1 MRHIQRLIIQIFITF
16 ATIPIIGMELYNL
29 KKTSSQQHNRTISQS
44 SRNKRINPTYT
55 ISCFNPESSL
65 KRRDVLTKFLA
76 TQLTIA
82 PDDKSIFAST
92 DGKVYEIQLYKYPF
106 ITEPT
111 LLFQHPSTP
120 YPPMLRIK
128 EEPTKSRLIAA
139 IGNYCDKTKHKWL
152 SQLLLYKCKKESYRV
167 IDFKHPLQTLEFS
180 PHNNKLVL
188 AGFESIIL
196 FDTDNYSKSICALH
210 SSVTGNRLVDLA
222 ISPDGNK
229 IIVNGKYGTM
239 QLIFI
244 DPKTY
249 QLRTVKNILCQHEI
263 QKLSYPTLE
272 AVFFITHTT
281 SNIINL
287 YDYLEKDDTTTLNKH
302 HTSDAVVQTTQFS
315 ASKIYNRVSFD
326 QCLQDYLFTAHWSK
340 KNIPSYKPILEN
352 THVIKAYYQKYTH
365 LKNENKNHKR
375 RTYILCAPQ
384 SDKPYDIISK
394 SGQLQEK
401 HEYICH
407 VALKYPL
414 VTALLSSGKIHV
426 WKIGPDKITPT
437 KQELSTNNTTWRTQS
452 LPCSIVKQPATDT
465 KKSTCT
471 KTTSK
476 SKRRSLVVTSLNH
489 RLYKQLEQSDS
500 LE

>member
-210 SSVTGNRLVDLA
+210 S
-222 ISPDGNK
+222 
-229 IIVNGKYGTM
+229 
-239 QLIFI
+239 
-244 DPKTY
+244 
-249 QLRTVKNILCQHEI
+249 
-263 QKLSYPTLE
+263 
-272 AVFFITHTT
+272 
-281 SNIINL
+281 
-287 YDYLEKDDTTTLNKH
+287 
-302 HTSDAVVQTTQFS
+302 
-315 ASKIYNRVSFD
+315 
-326 QCLQDYLFTAHWSK
+326 
-340 KNIPSYKPILEN
+340 
-352 THVIKAYYQKYTH
+352 
-365 LKNENKNHKR
+365 
-375 RTYILCAPQ
+375 
-384 SDKPYDIISK
+384 
-394 SGQLQEK
+394 
-401 HEYICH
+401 
-407 VALKYPL
+407 
-414 VTALLSSGKIHV
+414 
-426 WKIGPDKITPT
+426 
-437 KQELSTNNTTWRTQS
+437 
-452 LPCSIVKQPATDT
+452 
-465 KKSTCT
+465 
-471 KTTSK
+471 
-476 SKRRSLVVTSLNH
+476 
-489 RLYKQLEQSDS
+489 
-500 LE
+500 